1 MSNEGGT
8 MLISC
13 NTCPARGRACD
24 TCVVTTFLG
33 LPAVTVDEPTW
44 EAEDHRVLDTL
55 CAAGL
60 VSTRDAA
67 DARLERTEFDGM
79 RVAV

>member
-1 MSNEGGT
+1 

-13 NTCPARGRACD
+13 DTCPVRGRACD

-33 LPAVTVDEPTW
+33 LPETYVEEPAW

-60 VSTRDAA
+60 VSSHDAA
-67 DARLERTEFDGM
+67 DARLERSDFHGL

>member
-1 MSNEGGT
+1 

-13 NTCPARGRACD
+13 NTCPVRGHACD

-33 LPAVTVDEPTW
+33 LPPMSSGEPAW

-55 CAAGL
+55 CAVGL
-60 VSTRDAA
+60 VSTQDAA
-67 DARLERTEFDGM
+67 DARLERTDFDGL
-79 RVAV
+79 RVAG